1 MVLAADAGAAL
12 IADDTD
18 GGNGGITIFG
28 GAFEDTV
35 ARAGTGGASGAGLTT
50 MGGRGGNY
58 ADPARAIQD
67 DGGWHPAPA
76 GPAVAHSTWQPQL
89 QQTRDDGKSGQVC
102 SGS

>member
-12 IADDTD
+12 IADDAN

-50 MGGRGGNY
+50 MGGRGSNY
-58 ADPARAIQD
+58 ADLARAILD
-67 DGGWHPAPA
+67 NDSRHPLGPPWHI
-76 GPAVAHSTWQPQL
+76 
-89 QQTRDDGKSGQVC
+89 
-102 SGS
+102 